1 MLFLALNQGDLSSK
15 QLKPYESE
23 WKRLL
28 NSEIKLGNVAR
39 GIFESL
45 RDSQIEFLIS
55 KLMTEDV
62 RKDVLEAN
70 GVSFD
75 WHGRIINSAFM
86 HSVFGK
92 YLSLVTPELEQK
104 PSDINSTGSIEVA

>member
-1 MLFLALNQGDLSSK
+1 MAANPMHQFQV
-15 QLKPYESE
+15 Y
-23 WKRLL
+23 RLGP
-28 NSEIKLGNVAR
+28 EIKLGNVAR

-55 KLMTEDV
+55 KLMTDDV